1 MPRIALLIEY
11 DGTDYAGWQYQAN
24 GISVEQRIEEALG
37 TCYGCDVDV
46 VGSGRTDAGVHA
58 RGQVAHYDVPEGAP
72 SIPSDKLPVAINT
85 RLPRDIRI
93 RAASQ
98 ADDTFHARFDA
109 IEREY
114 VYRISTEGSVFE
126 RTTVWHPHLPFDP
139 QTFVNACSQVSLLGQ
154 HDFTTFSKLNPST
167 ESYICDLRELSA
179 HYVAP
184 YLTIRIRAD
193 RFVYGMCRLLV
204 GGLWSVA
211 RGKTDVEDL
220 SRRLAQQDRQF
231 QLGSAP
237 AHGLY
242 LNRVRYMNGLFDDD
256 GYL

>member
-1 MPRIALLIEY
+1 MSRIALLIEY
-11 DGTDYAGWQYQAN
+11 DGTHYAGWQLQAN
-24 GISVEQRIEEALG
+24 GISVEQRIEEALQ
-37 TCYGCDVDV
+37 TCYGINVDV

-58 RGQVAHYDVPEGAP
+58 HGQVAHYDVPEGAP
-72 SIPSDKLPVAINT
+72 SIPPDKLPVAINT

-93 RAASQ
+93 RMAAEVDGS
-98 ADDTFHARFDA
+98 FHSRFDA
-109 IEREY
+109 TEREY

-139 QTFVNACSQVSLLGQ
+139 YVLVSASERSALQGR
-154 HDFTTFSKLNPST
+154 HNFTTFSKNNPST

-179 HYVAP
+179 HYDAP
-184 YLTIRIRAD
+184 YLTLRIRAD

-211 RGKTDVEDL
+211 RGKTNVEDL
-220 SRRLAQQDRQF
+220 SRRLALQDRLL

-242 LNRVRYMNGLFDDD
+242 LNRVRYQNGLFDDV